1 MIIDAHVHAYTWP
14 TVYEKKPKSSGEFA
28 SLLAKNKGKGFFNL
42 FKEEPKDISNL
53 LIETMDRNGISKA
66 VVMSSVWRVPNEF
79 MAKIIAKHPDRLVG
93 FGKWLPGAKGSE
105 AAEQIEEAI
114 RKYGLRGVGEIA
126 LSDFYPIP
134 PHELHRAPEVRLIM
148 DKIAKL
154 KVPILFD
161 SGLSTAP
168 RPLWYYDPF
177 TIDSIAN
184 EYPEVPIIIGHSG
197 KTEHYFYEAA
207 LMVARRKE
215 NVYLEL
221 SYQPSQNME
230 RAVRLIGTDRC
241 MFGTDW
247 PRYLPNPPADLI
259 KNQIQAVKN
268 AEITDEEREQIM
280 AKTISKLLGL

>member
-14 TVYEKKPKSSGEFA
+14 TVYEGKPKSSAEFRA
-28 SLLAKNKGKGFFNL
+28 LLAKNKGKGFFNL
-42 FKEEPKDISNL
+42 FKEEPIDISDL
-53 LIETMDRNGISKA
+53 LIENMDRNGISKA
-66 VVMSSVWRVPNEF
+66 VVMSSVWRISNEF
-79 MAKIIAKHPDRLVG
+79 MAKIIAKHSDRLVG
-93 FGKWLPGAKGSE
+93 FGKWLPGTKGPE
-105 AAEQIEEAI
+105 AAEQIEEAV
-114 RKYGLRGVGEIA
+114 KKHGLHGVGEIA

-134 PHELHRAPEVRLIM
+134 PHELHRAPEVRVVM
-148 DKIAKL
+148 DKIAEL

-207 LMVARRKE
+207 LMVARRKK
-215 NVYLEL
+215 NIYLEL
-221 SYQPSQNME
+221 SYQQSQNIE
-230 RAVRLIGTDRC
+230 KAAKFIGAHRC

-247 PRYLPNPPADLI
+247 PRYLPSPPADLL

-280 AKTISKLLGL
+280 GKTISKLLGL